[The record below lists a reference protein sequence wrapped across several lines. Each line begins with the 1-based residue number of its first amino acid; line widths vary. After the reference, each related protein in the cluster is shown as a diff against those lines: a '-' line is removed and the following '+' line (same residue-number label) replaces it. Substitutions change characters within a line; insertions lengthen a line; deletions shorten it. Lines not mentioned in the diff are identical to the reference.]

1 MQASAAVSY
10 SSLTAV
16 AWVRTVHVEVGETMR
31 AYFSAVAICALFAA
45 PALALDR
52 RLDPDPS
59 FLAKAR
65 TAATATV
72 EPHYDLMSDKVPFW
86 ARFLI
91 CAGQLTAARDEGRA
105 LPVAQAE
112 LDKLIAD
119 YRGRAAELV
128 AYRQKAD
135 AKAPAT
141 DVDAEIAKI
150 RAGAM
155 QFLPADTTKLGV
167 EHMKKL
173 HGQRLSFCQL
183 TRDWYEVQN
192 GIRTATAPAEQQ
204 KLTRQH
210 DEAMRKIAAEAP
222 KPPTVPTYGA
232 MPPVI
237 KPKTVQPIARDP
249 IPTVKVVVPA
259 AGFAGGS
266 PDARDATVGSD
277 IAHVDARAEFAG
289 RPLWSALA
297 ECSARMDLIQV
308 KTGDSAKLQADS
320 YASRAAYVLWG
331 NRSSDVSGSGR
342 GPMAPLVS
350 QERARLAARV
360 GATWDEHRQ
369 RTGIIPNAHWGQVC
383 WGLDKYAEAYAGRIY
398 AAKRAQAQ
406 RDHAEAVKRF
416 NESSSS
422 SSSSGSSSSYGGG
435 YSGGSNSS
443 LDAARA
449 ASRAEHERTMQ
460 QFKTDTNR
468 IRQEIRAI
476 DRKYGR

>member
-1 MQASAAVSY
+1 
-10 SSLTAV
+10 
-16 AWVRTVHVEVGETMR
+16 MR
-31 AYFSAVAICALFAA
+31 AGCFTVLVCAAFAM
-45 PALALDR
+45 PALALDKK
-52 RLDPDPS
+52 LDPDPA

-105 LPVAQAE
+105 LPVPQAE

-128 AYRQKAD
+128 AYRQKTD

-150 RAGAM
+150 RSGAM

-167 EHMKKL
+167 EHMKTL
-173 HGQRLSFCQL
+173 HGQRVAFCQL

-192 GIRTATAPAEQQ
+192 GIRTATSAAEQQ
-204 KLTRQH
+204 KLARQH
-210 DEAMRKIAAEAP
+210 DEAMRQIAANAP
-222 KPPTVPTYGA
+222 KPPAVPALGP
-232 MPPVI
+232 MPPAI
-237 KPKTVQPIARDP
+237 KPSTVQPIARAPAADP
-249 IPTVKVVVPA
+249 VPTVKVVVPA
-259 AGFAGGS
+259 AGFANGS

-277 IAHVDARAEFAG
+277 ITHADARAEFAG

-320 YASRAAYVLWG
+320 YARRAAYVLWG

-342 GPMAPLVS
+342 GPMEPLVQ

-360 GATWDEHRQ
+360 TAAWDEYRQ
-369 RTGIIPNAHWGQVC
+369 RAGVIPNAHWGQVC
-383 WGLDKYAEAYAGRIY
+383 WGLDKYAEAYAGRIH
-398 AAKRAQAQ
+398 AAKKQQAD
-406 RDHAEAVKRF
+406 REYAEAMRRF
-416 NESSSS
+416 NAT
-422 SSSSGSSSSYGGG
+422 SSSGSSEVNSSSVGS
-435 YSGGSNSS
+435 SGGNSS

-449 ASRAEHERTMQ
+449 ASRAEHERNMQ
-460 QFKTDTNR
+460 QYKRDTDR
-468 IRQEIRAI
+468 IRQEIKAI
-476 DRKYGR
+476 DRKYR